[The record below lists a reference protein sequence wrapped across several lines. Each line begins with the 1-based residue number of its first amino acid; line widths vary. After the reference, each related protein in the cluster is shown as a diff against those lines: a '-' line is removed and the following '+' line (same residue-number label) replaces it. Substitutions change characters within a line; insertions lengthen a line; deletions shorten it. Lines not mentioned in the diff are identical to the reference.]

1 VEGSTHQ
8 NGDTPV
14 QDCTKQAHDE
24 ITQSSVAEA
33 YERAVAE
40 CRGQLHP
47 SAADELLSVIQL
59 FSQAEKD
66 LKSAEIIDSKHRPLV
81 PAINELRYCSHH
93 LFKAYS
99 SKDVESQLEEIR
111 RAKRHCERAI
121 YDCLNITLAHLIMR
135 IEEFKATKIPSYV
148 TMTQIIPSWVNDNK
162 FLIECQRLFDSDYKE
177 KIEQYDTLRQHL
189 VEITDFYETLLVSE
203 SEISKYIVER
213 NTPLKISLI
222 ALLATATIAAAAW
235 YKILMTPTPE
245 DTRQVQ
251 LSTET
256 AQASV
261 KSLKIGQPQPL
272 PTK

>member
-1 VEGSTHQ
+1 
-8 NGDTPV
+8 
-14 QDCTKQAHDE
+14 
-24 ITQSSVAEA
+24 
-33 YERAVAE
+33 
-40 CRGQLHP
+40 
-47 SAADELLSVIQL
+47 
-59 FSQAEKD
+59 
-66 LKSAEIIDSKHRPLV
+66 
-81 PAINELRYCSHH
+81 
-93 LFKAYS
+93 
-99 SKDVESQLEEIR
+99 
-111 RAKRHCERAI
+111 
-121 YDCLNITLAHLIMR
+121 MR

-235 YKILMTPTPE
+235 YKILMTPTSE